1 MGSAPLRHYM
11 LTLKQICSHASVY
24 TQPQYFTQIISAVY
38 CDHPF
43 PYYKIYSKIYDIPI
57 VNGFT
62 PFCVQGV
69 KPPESTIVAFILRN
83 IHHII
88 FRILMTI
95 RALFNYIK
103 ILKGLGAVY

>member
-1 MGSAPLRHYM
+1 MVLPL
-11 LTLKQICSHASVY
+11 
-24 TQPQYFTQIISAVY
+24 
-38 CDHPF
+38 
-43 PYYKIYSKIYDIPI
+43 
-57 VNGFT
+57 
-62 PFCVQGV
+62 FCVQGV